1 MNTTAIDILTEKLK
15 NAPQSVLER
24 VIGYID
30 ALVEPQNSK
39 PYSLSKEQQQILD
52 SQLDSSKATYTDA
65 ETLYTDLK
73 KKYEL

>member
-1 MNTTAIDILTEKLK
+1 MENSTFDILTSKLK

-30 ALVEPQNSK
+30 ALVEPNFK
-39 PYSLSKEQQQILD
+39 PYQLNKKQQELLD
-52 SQLDSSKATYTDA
+52 KQVNLDKNAYYNVD
-65 ETLYTDLK
+65 TLLVDIK